1 MAQQDQ
7 LSKSE
12 ITHYTNMWCRSK
24 GISVKDLESH
34 PQADD
39 LVLLINIREATW
51 HMLNQQEQGVWAA
64 LWGWVYTKGYSLK
77 QKHIKKLET
86 ITYQSL
92 TRHKQLEQAR
102 SKIRVRRLTTI
113 SKTTSS

>member
-1 MAQQDQ
+1 MANNEP

-24 GISVKDLESH
+24 GISAKDLESH
-34 PQADD
+34 LQADD

-64 LWGWVYTKGYSLK
+64 YWGWTYTKKFSLK
-77 QKHIKKLET
+77 KKHIKKLEI
-86 ITYQSL
+86 ITFQALSRYNQI
-92 TRHKQLEQAR
+92 EQAR
-102 SKIRVRRLTTI
+102 QKIKVRRLTTI